1 MRPLFVLLFAAWAL
15 ASCTGPDAPLDADT
29 RQRID
34 STVISQE
41 RLSRIEID
49 SMCAQRERT
58 DLPRLVDSF
67 KQLRLREIQE
77 QLKTVPK

>member
-1 MRPLFVLLFAAWAL
+1 MRSLIILLFAAWAL
-15 ASCTGPDAPLDADT
+15 ASCNGPEAPLDADV

-34 STVISQE
+34 STVSSQE

-49 SMCAQRERT
+49 SMCARREIT
-58 DLPRLVDSF
+58 DLPRMVDSF